1 MYVVIY
7 YHKTEKT
14 MVDLRQKAFN
24 SISRV
29 LAITRYDIEQ
39 RQKVNDLGLNI
50 HAENYFRDVFNFV
63 YEYDFVNDN
72 FENRNSACVD
82 LVDKNRKLAYQITT
96 TRTIEKLE
104 NTFKALK
111 KEKYKSYTIKIFF
124 LLDKSKPSDKTIA
137 KFQNEYGI
145 DLNKCLFDYT
155 DLIIKIENLETNKL
169 IELDNKYF
177 KNYTENYTA
186 EIVLNLVFKHLIQN
200 HTTINPNYDDDFG
213 TIDTDKKIKLNNIN
227 NRIFSKI
234 NDGLDYIKIVDSE
247 NDLLSDLRKLVVD
260 DLYKSI
266 LVQLL
271 LSKVSKARLENK
283 TLYELN
289 DLCKN
294 NNIDFNKIINNLH
307 QNLEGR
313 INIKDFNSMSIS
325 WIIISFFFEICDI
338 GIKK

>member
-1 MYVVIY
+1 MI
-7 YHKTEKT
+7 
-14 MVDLRQKAFN
+14 DLRQKAFN

-39 RQKVNDLGLNI
+39 RQKINDLGLNI
-50 HAENYFRDVFNFV
+50 HGENYFRDVFNFV
-63 YEYDFVNDN
+63 YEYDFENDN
-72 FENRNSACVD
+72 FESRNSACVD

-96 TRTIEKLE
+96 TRTKEKLE

-111 KEKYKSYTIKIFF
+111 KEKYKNYTIKIFF
-124 LLDKSKPSDKTIA
+124 LLDKSKPKKETTEEFKD
-137 KFQNEYGI
+137 NYGI
-145 DLNKCLFDYT
+145 DLNECLLDYT

-177 KNYTENYTA
+177 KNYTENYTD

-200 HTTINPNYDDDFG
+200 YFTIKPNYDDDFG
-213 TIDTDKKIKLNNIN
+213 TIDTDEKIKLNNLNKRITSEIN
-227 NRIFSKI
+227 GS
-234 NDGLDYIKIVDSE
+234 LDYIKIVDSE

-260 DLYKSI
+260 DLYKGI

-271 LSKVSKARLENK
+271 LSKVSKDTLDNK
-283 TLYELN
+283 TLSELN
-289 DLCKN
+289 DLCN
-294 NNIDFNKIINNLH
+294 TNCIDFNKIINNLH
-307 QNLEGR
+307 QNLEDK

-338 GIKK
+338 GTKK

>member
-1 MYVVIY
+1 
-7 YHKTEKT
+7 

-39 RQKVNDLGLNI
+39 RQLINEYGLNI

-63 YEYDFVNDN
+63 YEYNFKNDN
-72 FENRNSACVD
+72 FESQNSACVD
-82 LVDKNRKLAYQITT
+82 LVDESQKLAYQITT
-96 TRTIEKLE
+96 TRTKEKLE

-111 KEKYKSYTIKIFF
+111 KEKYKKYTIKIFY
-124 LLDKSKPSDKTIA
+124 LLDKSKPNTETIEEF
-137 KFQNEYGI
+137 KKDYNI
-145 DLNKCLFDYT
+145 DLNDCLLDYT
-155 DLIIKIENLETNKL
+155 DLINKINDLETNKL

-177 KNYTENYTA
+177 KNYTENYTD

-200 HTTINPNYDDDFG
+200 YSTIKPNYDDDFG
-213 TIDTDKKIKLNNIN
+213 TIDINEKIELNNIN
-227 NRIFSKI
+227 ERITSKI

-247 NDLLSDLRKLVVD
+247 NDILSDLRKLVVD
-260 DLYKSI
+260 NLYKGL

-271 LSKVSKARLENK
+271 LSKVSRATLGNK
-283 TLYELN
+283 TLSELN
-289 DLCKN
+289 DLCKT

-307 QNLEGR
+307 QDLEEK